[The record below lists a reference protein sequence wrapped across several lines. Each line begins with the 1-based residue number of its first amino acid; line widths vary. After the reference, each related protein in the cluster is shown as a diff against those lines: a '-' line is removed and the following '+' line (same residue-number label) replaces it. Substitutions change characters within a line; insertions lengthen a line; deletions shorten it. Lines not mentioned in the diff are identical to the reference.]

1 MENYSDMHASLIRN
15 FESILEINASLEQV
29 HVRINNMEKQI
40 ASILRIVITLGHTL
54 RRCMI

>member
-1 MENYSDMHASLIRN
+1 MHASLIRN

-29 HVRINNMEKQI
+29 HVRINNMGKQI